1 MVSWNNVKIYIVTK
15 KHFRTI
21 LWTMCFCLVTG
32 QGSGIIMLCSVA
44 VSLFWIP
51 GIADSVSGSEIYQ
64 CRLQPTDFVRGNVD
78 LKTSGRYSCHFSAL
92 LGYLQAF
99 LFPGVLYSQWTAELF
114 FNTKISL
121 FFFSSFDL
129 SDGPFKFSL

>member
-1 MVSWNNVKIYIVTK
+1 MLRSTLLQK

-21 LWTMCFCLVTG
+21 LWTVCFCLVTG
-32 QGSGIIMLCSVA
+32 QGSGIIMLCSVV

-51 GIADSVSGSEIYQ
+51 GIVDSVSGSEIYQ

-99 LFPGVLYSQWTAELF
+99 LFPEVLYSQ
-114 FNTKISL
+114 
-121 FFFSSFDL
+121 
-129 SDGPFKFSL
+129 